1 MTKTV
6 KTTLFFFVALLVL
19 CGGVIASLVA
29 KNNSSQKQ
37 NEQLQSQNEQY
48 QNSRFFLENCY
59 EKALMELAD
68 SLDNMQANLSKL
80 HASNGV
86 ENQHLLIT
94 KIVSEAQ
101 TAESD
106 LGSLPIDNQVL
117 KKVAEFANKTSDY
130 CLQLQE
136 P

>member
-6 KTTLFFFVALLVL
+6 KTTIFFFVAMLVL
-19 CGGVIASLVA
+19 CCGVIASLVA
-29 KNNSSQKQ
+29 KNNNSQKQ
-37 NEQLQSQNEQY
+37 NSQLQNQNEQY
-48 QNSRFFLENCY
+48 QSSRIFLENCY
-59 EKALMELAD
+59 EKSLMELAD

-106 LGSLPIDNQVL
+106 IGSLPIDNEVL
-117 KKVAEFANKTSDY
+117 KRVAKGSFS
-130 CLQLQE
+130 
-136 P
+136 